1 MRLTIYFGRKDD
13 WKDEPRGSMGI
24 NLEVW
29 MKEKGSVRDFRKIL
43 KLCQES
49 DRLYETI
56 TVMELREFLEASPAR
71 IRQKAR
77 EITKDYNCRCED
89 TRQMYDNPGI
99 AAEKKRGQLKQMEKE
114 LRQLKQMY
122 DRCMKNL
129 SAELKQSKKLL
140 EEVEAVC
147 LASA

>member
-1 MRLTIYFGRKDD
+1 MRLTIYFGHKDG
-13 WKDEPRGSMGI
+13 WKAEPRGSMSI

-29 MKEKGSVRDFRKIL
+29 LKEKGSVRDFRKIL

-49 DRLYETI
+49 DRLYETL
-56 TVMELREFLEASPAR
+56 TVPELREFLEASPVR

-77 EITKDYNCRCED
+77 EITKDYNRRCED
-89 TRQMYDNPGI
+89 TRQMYDNPRI
-99 AAEKKRGQLKQMEKE
+99 AVEKKREQLKEMKKE

-140 EEVEAVC
+140 GEVEVVC